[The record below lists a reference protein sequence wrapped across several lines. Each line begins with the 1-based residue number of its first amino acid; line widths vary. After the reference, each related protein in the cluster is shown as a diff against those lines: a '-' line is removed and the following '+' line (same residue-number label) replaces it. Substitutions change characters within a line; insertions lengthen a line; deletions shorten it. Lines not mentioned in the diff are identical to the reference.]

1 MDLTNRLGTGETNL
15 AGCIGQILGMEKW
28 NLLQFRAF
36 KVAIIHIIYIFSPL
50 FPILDL
56 KPKKKPFKG
65 KVINPKKHV
74 KKKHVPFSHKSIND
88 F

>member
-1 MDLTNRLGTGETNL
+1 MYWADTGDGKMESIPISGL
-15 AGCIGQILGMEKW
+15 QGSYYILY
-28 NLLQFRAF
+28 
-36 KVAIIHIIYIFSPL
+36 IYIYFPL

-65 KVINPKKHV
+65 KVINFKKHV

-88 F
+88 FRERTLDPEIHES

>member
-1 MDLTNRLGTGETNL
+1 MYWADTGD
-15 AGCIGQILGMEKW
+15 GKMESIPISG
-28 NLLQFRAF
+28 LQGSYYIFY
-36 KVAIIHIIYIFSPL
+36 IYIYFPL

-65 KVINPKKHV
+65 KVINFKKHV

-88 F
+88 FRERTLDPKIHES